1 MLHAAKKTGTAINP
15 KFPSYLLFI
24 CLAVF
29 SCKQQP
35 QSMIITTE
43 DPLAQK
49 FYAINHQ
56 SIYWFSSGKTIKKA
70 NEWLNAIDSANSSGL
85 ASLKLQNDQIRT
97 ALSEKN
103 SIDDTVKEKTDQQI
117 TALVLNFL
125 KELQEGNIHF
135 DYDEVSI
142 PRDSVYIDQL
152 INSKPAQK
160 VSKLISTLDC
170 KDPDYLVLKKYLNDS
185 VAPTD
190 SLKYKK
196 VVRSM
201 NYRKYL
207 SVNQQPEYVLVNIPT
222 AEAEY
227 YKDGRLELKMRT
239 VPGKKKNKTPT
250 IASYI
255 TSIVTFPAWN
265 VPHSIAVKEIL
276 PKVLQDESYL
286 EQHNFEV
293 VDAKGNVL
301 DDSELNWT
309 SYTEKNFPYFFRQST
324 GADNSLGVVKF
335 DFKNPYSIFL
345 HATSWQGAFAKDFR
359 FLSHGCIRLEKPFEL
374 ADALLRGKIDI
385 QELKNG
391 KKNTESNILTL
402 PAKIPVFLIYA
413 PATVVGNK
421 VIFMEDVYDLF

>member
-1 MLHAAKKTGTAINP
+1 MSHRTKKNGTAINL
-15 KFPSYLLFI
+15 KFMAYLLFI
-24 CLAVF
+24 FLVAF
-29 SCKQQP
+29 SCKP
-35 QSMIITTE
+35 RPEPLTVTTE

-49 FYAINHQ
+49 FYAVNHE
-56 SIYWFSSGKTIKKA
+56 SIYWFTSGKTIKKA
-70 NEWLNAIDSANSSGL
+70 NEWLNAIDSANSFGFDPG
-85 ASLKLQNDQIRT
+85 KLRLERIRT
-97 ALSEKN
+97 ALSDKN
-103 SIDDTVKEKTDQQI
+103 SLDDTEKEEVDQQM

-125 KELQEGNIHF
+125 KELQEGSIHF
-135 DYDEVSI
+135 DYDEVST

-152 INSKPAQK
+152 ISLKPAQK
-160 VSKLISTLDC
+160 VSKLISTLEC
-170 KDPDYLVLKKYLNDS
+170 KDPDYLVLKKFLNNS
-185 VAPTD
+185 VAPAD
-190 SLKYKK
+190 SMKYKK

-201 NYRKYL
+201 NYRRYL
-207 SVNQQPEYVLVNIPT
+207 TVNQQQEYVLVNIPT

-227 YKDGRLELKMRT
+227 YKDGRLALKMRT

-276 PKVLQDESYL
+276 PKVLQYESYL

-335 DFKNPYSIFL
+335 DFENPFSIFL
-345 HATSWQGAFAKDFR
+345 HATSWQGVFAKDFR
-359 FLSHGCIRLEKPFEL
+359 FLSHGCVRLEKPFEL
-374 ADALLRGKIDI
+374 ADALLRGEIDI
-385 QELKNG
+385 QELKTG
-391 KKNTESNILTL
+391 KKDTESNILTL
-402 PAKIPVFLIYA
+402 PVKVPVFLIYA
-413 PATVVGNK
+413 PAIVVDNN
-421 VIFMEDVYDLF
+421 VVFTEDVYGLL